1 MTYTW
6 EILKLGTL
14 DQTNSDGDVLADAII
29 SIKWKKIAT
38 SEANKKAS
46 FVGKTSL
53 DLTETSLADYI
64 DLDDVTKENVVDWI
78 EGSMTESEINNI
90 NRILAKKV
98 ETETMTTF
106 KPDW

>member
-14 DQTNSDGDVLADAII
+14 DQTNSDGDVLSDAII

-38 SEANKKAS
+38 NDANKKAS

-53 DLTETSLADYI
+53 DLTDTSAADYI
-64 DLDDVTKENVVDWI
+64 DLDDVTKENVIEWI

-98 ETETMTTF
+98 EAETMTTF

>member
-29 SIKWKKIAT
+29 SIKWKKIVT
-38 SEANKKAS
+38 NDANKKAT
-46 FVGKTSL
+46 FVGKTTL
-53 DLTETSLADYI
+53 DVTDTSLADYV
-64 DLDDVTKENVVDWI
+64 DLDDVTKANVVSWI
-78 EGSMTESEINNI
+78 EESMSEAEINNI
-90 NRILAKKV
+90 NNILSKKL
-98 ETETMTTF
+98 EIETMTTF

>member
-1 MTYTW
+1 MNYTW

-38 SEANKKAS
+38 NDANIKAS
-46 FVGKTSL
+46 FVGKTAL
-53 DLTETSLADYI
+53 DVSDTSAADYI
-64 DLDDVTKENVVDWI
+64 DLDDVTKADVISWI
-78 EGSMTESEINNI
+78 EGTMTESEINNI
-90 NRILAKKV
+90 NKILAKKL

>member
-1 MTYTW
+1 MNYTW

-38 SEANKKAS
+38 NVANKKAS
-46 FVGKTSL
+46 FIGKTTL
-53 DLTETSLADYI
+53 DVTNTSSADYV
-64 DLDDVTKENVVDWI
+64 DLDDVTKADVIEWI
-78 EGSMTESEINNI
+78 EGTMSESEINNI
-90 NRILAKKV
+90 NNILAKKLQI
-98 ETETMTTF
+98 ETMTTF

>member
-29 SIKWKKIAT
+29 SIKWKKIVT
-38 SEANKKAS
+38 NDDNKKAS
-46 FVGKTSL
+46 FVGKTTL
-53 DLTETSLADYI
+53 DVSDVSSADYV
-64 DLDDVTKENVVDWI
+64 DLDDVTKAIVIEWI
-78 EGSMTESEINNI
+78 EETMTEAEINNI
-90 NRILAKKV
+90 NNILSKKLQI
-98 ETETMTTF
+98 ETMTTF